1 MNTIATKRIYR
12 DYKNYYNSNLSDQG
26 IYCIMDEDNMS
37 IMRAMI
43 VGPKDTPYEGGCYY
57 FLFQFPKNYPFSPPK
72 VTIETRDRR
81 IRINPNFY
89 TCGKVCLSILNTWA
103 GEQWT
108 SACSLN
114 AVLLTLQSRFNE
126 YPIINEPGFEKS
138 SKSQKSKDYNKVV
151 AWYNIETAV
160 YDSLMKPPPT
170 FECFYNEAR
179 LQFCHFYP
187 KYIKYLT
194 SIYKED
200 HLVIH
205 SRIYNCKAQYRP
217 YLFASMLTDLYE
229 NIYPQ
234 YKELIETEKEPETT
248 VENETTIENETTVET
263 EVQSTNNNKPN
274 KNKTGT
280 RRVPKKKA
288 TLLDIGTKMKSET
301 TGDMYIVSQRKD
313 GRKMWKKIETN

>member
-1 MNTIATKRIYR
+1 MNTIATKRIYK

-26 IYCIMDEDNMS
+26 IYCIMDEENMS

-57 FLFQFPKNYPFSPPK
+57 FLFQFPRNYPFSPPK

-126 YPIINEPGFEKS
+126 FPIINEPGFEKS
-138 SKSQKSKDYNKVV
+138 GKSQKSKDYNKVV

-160 YDSLMKPPPT
+160 YESIVKPPPT
-170 FECFYNEAR
+170 FECFYNEVR
-179 LQFCHFYP
+179 LQFCRFYP
-187 KYIKYLT
+187 KHITYLK
-194 SIYKED
+194 SLYEED
-200 HLVIH
+200 HKVIH
-205 SRIYNCKAQYRP
+205 SRIYNCKAQYKP

-229 NIYPQ
+229 NINPQ
-234 YKELIETEKEPETT
+234 VKDFIEPDTESIVDSETT
-248 VENETTIENETTVET
+248 KETLETADK
-263 EVQSTNNNKPN
+263 STNNNSSKH
-274 KNKTGT
+274 KTGT

-301 TGDMYIVSQRKD
+301 TGDMYVVAERKD
-313 GRKMWKKIETN
+313 GRKMWKKIETK